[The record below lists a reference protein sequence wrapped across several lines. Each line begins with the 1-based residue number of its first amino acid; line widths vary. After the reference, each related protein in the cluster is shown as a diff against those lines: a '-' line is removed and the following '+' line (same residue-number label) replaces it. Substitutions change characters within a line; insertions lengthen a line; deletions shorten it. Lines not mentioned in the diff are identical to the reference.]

1 MNTLKIKIENKDYD
15 KYEIV
20 NASTLEP
27 TDKRVD
33 AVKYKLFNHDVFSMD
48 ENGVVSLLHSTVR
61 SMPNIPG
68 VLLLDTKRTY
78 GKVKDKFLYKL
89 IPDDKRLPEFLV
101 AYKMKITFN
110 KKVCNKYV
118 VFKFKHWDNKH
129 PVAQLD
135 QVLGDVNILDNFYE
149 YQLYCKS
156 LYASIQDF
164 TKATLRKL
172 KKHTEREFID
182 TIIEKYNPEDRR
194 DWDVYSIDPPT
205 SKDFDDAFSFKK
217 DSSHYYLSIYISN
230 VSFWMDALELWDSF
244 SQRISTI
251 YLPNRKRPMLPTILS
266 DAVCSLQENQMRFAF
281 TLDLQFNTNYE
292 LVSYSYKNTCINV
305 NKNYRYESE
314 ELLESQMYKELIRF
328 VQRLNRKEKYIDSIK
343 TSHNLVAYL
352 MIYMNYMSAKELIK
366 NKIGIYRS
374 AELKSDFV
382 CPDNVSEGIKT
393 FLKHWNSYGGM
404 YMKFDDKKTHEVLEL
419 DSYVHITSPIRRL
432 VDLLNM
438 IKFQENHDMLKL
450 SGKAGEFYDFWSSK
464 SELEYVN
471 VTMRSIKKV
480 QNDCSMLEFYSKN
493 MDTLDPTYEGVIF
506 DKMVRNDG
514 SFQFIVYLK
523 KLRLNLRV
531 NLHKEHENFET
542 HQFKLYLFD
551 DEENLRRKIRLQM
564 VDEINETTN
573 NDESNH
579 DSKKSSLVSTH

>member
-1 MNTLKIKIENKDYD
+1 MESLKIKIDNKDYD

-20 NASTLEP
+20 NASTLES

-33 AVKYKLFNHDVFSMD
+33 AVKYKLFNHDVFIID
-48 ENGVVSLLHSTVR
+48 ENGIVSLLHSTVR

-78 GKVKDKFLYKL
+78 GKVKGKFLYKL

-164 TKATLRKL
+164 TKTTLRKL
-172 KKHTEREFID
+172 KKHTESEFID

-217 DSSHYYLSIYISN
+217 DSEYYYLSIYISN
-230 VSFWMDALELWDSF
+230 VSFWMDALDLWDSF

-281 TLDLQFNTNYE
+281 TLDLQFNMNYE

-314 ELLESQMYKELIRF
+314 ELLESPMYKDLFRF
-328 VQRLNRKEKYIDSIK
+328 VQRLNRKEKYINSIR
-343 TSHNLVAYL
+343 TSHNLVAYM
-352 MIYMNYMSAKELIK
+352 MIYMNYMSAKEMIK
-366 NKIGIYRS
+366 HKVGIFRS

-382 CPDNVSEGIKT
+382 CPENVSENIRS
-393 FLKHWNSYGGM
+393 FLKHWNSYGGA
-404 YMKFDDKKTHEVLEL
+404 YLKFDEKRGHEVLDL
-419 DSYVHITSPIRRL
+419 DAYIHITSPIRRL
-432 VDLLNM
+432 VDLLNIIILQKKLNM
-438 IKFQENHDMLKL
+438 TILSENATQFLDYWTSDEKISYINKTM
-450 SGKAGEFYDFWSSK
+450 K
-464 SELEYVN
+464 SI
-471 VTMRSIKKV
+471 RKV
-480 QNDCSMLEFYSKN
+480 QNSCDLLRICVEENKEKKKIYNGF
-493 MDTLDPTYEGVIF
+493 IF
-506 DKMVRNDG
+506 DKMERNDG
-514 SFQFIVYLK
+514 LFQYMIYLPEVK
-523 KLRLNLRV
+523 MVNRLIARQNKDCFTK
-531 NLHKEHENFET
+531 NN
-542 HQFKLYLFD
+542 FKLFTF
-551 DEENLRRKIRLQM
+551 M
-564 VDEINETTN
+564 
-573 NDESNH
+573 DESNF
-579 DSKKSSLVSTH
+579 KQKIRVEFEE

>member
-1 MNTLKIKIENKDYD
+1 M
-15 KYEIV
+15 
-20 NASTLEP
+20 
-27 TDKRVD
+27 
-33 AVKYKLFNHDVFSMD
+33 H
-48 ENGVVSLLHSTVR
+48 
-61 SMPNIPG
+61 
-68 VLLLDTKRTY
+68 
-78 GKVKDKFLYKL
+78 LYKIL
-89 IPDDKRLPEFLV
+89 QKQRLE
-101 AYKMKITFN
+101 
-110 KKVCNKYV
+110 
-118 VFKFKHWDNKH
+118 
-129 PVAQLD
+129 
-135 QVLGDVNILDNFYE
+135 
-149 YQLYCKS
+149 
-156 LYASIQDF
+156 
-164 TKATLRKL
+164 L

-182 TIIEKYNPEDRR
+182 TIIKKYNPEDRR

-217 DSSHYYLSIYISN
+217 DSSYYYLSIYISN
-230 VSFWMDALELWDSF
+230 VSFWMDALDLWDSF

-292 LVSYSYKNTCINV
+292 LVTYSYKNTCINV

-314 ELLESQMYKELIRF
+314 QLLESQMYKELIRF

-432 VDLLNM
+432 VDLLNIIILQKGLHM
-438 IKFQENHDMLKL
+438 TQMSENSEKFLNYWTSDEKL
-450 SGKAGEFYDFWSSK
+450 SYINK
-464 SELEYVN
+464 
-471 VTMRSIKKV
+471 TMRSIRKV
-480 QNDCSMLEFYSKN
+480 QNCCELLRICVEENREKEKKYDGF
-493 MDTLDPTYEGVIF
+493 IF
-506 DKMVRNDG
+506 DKMERNDG
-514 SFQFIVYLK
+514 LYQYMIYLPEIK
-523 KLRLNLRV
+523 MVNRLIARQNKHC
-531 NLHKEHENFET
+531 LHNYK
-542 HQFKLYLFD
+542 FKLFTF
-551 DEENLRRKIRLQM
+551 
-564 VDEINETTN
+564 V
-573 NDESNH
+573 DESNF
-579 DSKKSSLVSTH
+579 KQKIRVEFEE

>member
-1 MNTLKIKIENKDYD
+1 MKSLKIKIENKDYD

-27 TDKRVD
+27 TIKRVD
-33 AVKYKLFNHDVFSMD
+33 VVKYKLFNHDVFSMD
-48 ENGVVSLLHSTVR
+48 ENDVVTLLHSTVR

-78 GKVKDKFLYKL
+78 GKVKGKFLYKL

-110 KKVCNKYV
+110 KKVSNKYV

-172 KKHTEREFID
+172 KRHTEREFID

-217 DSSHYYLSIYISN
+217 DSEHYYLSIYISN
-230 VSFWMDALELWDSF
+230 VSFWMDALDLWDSF

-281 TLDLQFNTNYE
+281 TLDLQFNMNYE
-292 LVSYSYKNTCINV
+292 LVRYSYKNTCINV

-314 ELLESQMYKELIRF
+314 ELLESQMYKDLFKF
-328 VQRLNRKEKYIDSIK
+328 VKRLNRKEKYIDSIK
-343 TSHNLVAYL
+343 SSHNLVAYL

-366 NKIGIYRS
+366 YKVGIFRS

-382 CPDNVSEGIKT
+382 CPDHVSEGIKT

-404 YMKFDDKKTHEVLEL
+404 YMKFDDKKNHEVLEL

-432 VDLLNM
+432 VDLLNIIILQKGLGM
-438 IKFQENHDMLKL
+438 TQMSESSEKFLNYWTSDEKL
-450 SGKAGEFYDFWSSK
+450 SYINK
-464 SELEYVN
+464 
-471 VTMRSIKKV
+471 TMRSIRKV
-480 QNDCSMLEFYSKN
+480 QNCCELLRICVEENREKKKIYDGF
-493 MDTLDPTYEGVIF
+493 IF
-506 DKMVRNDG
+506 DKMKRNDG
-514 SFQFIVYLK
+514 LYQYMIYLPEIK
-523 KLRLNLRV
+523 MVNRLIARQDKNCL
-531 NLHKEHENFET
+531 NNYK
-542 HQFKLYLFD
+542 FKLFTF
-551 DEENLRRKIRLQM
+551 
-564 VDEINETTN
+564 V
-573 NDESNH
+573 DESNF
-579 DSKKSSLVSTH
+579 KQKIRVEFEEMNN